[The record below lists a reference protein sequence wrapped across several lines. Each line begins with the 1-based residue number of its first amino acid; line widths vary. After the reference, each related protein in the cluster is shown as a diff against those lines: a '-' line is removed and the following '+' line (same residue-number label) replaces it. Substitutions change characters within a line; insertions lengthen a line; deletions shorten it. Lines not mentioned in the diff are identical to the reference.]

1 MLFLLDT
8 NIISYFMEGNQKVA
22 NNLINC
28 LTSGNIIKIPSIVY
42 YEIQRGLF
50 YNNSKKLQ
58 ELFDEVCR
66 YYGIIDITSK
76 DMYRAAFIYSQLKK
90 EGKLLEDDDILIG
103 AMALERNATLVTN
116 NTKHLNRLDNIRIE
130 DWTI

>member
-28 LTSGNIIKIPSIVY
+28 LTSGNTIKIPSIVY

-58 ELFDEVCR
+58 ELFDEVCH

-90 EGKLLEDDDILIG
+90 RGKIT
-103 AMALERNATLVTN
+103 R
-116 NTKHLNRLDNIRIE
+116 R
-130 DWTI
+130 